1 MTVTIH
7 RNPDRNASEIVFH
20 IVQEAQT
27 DAFWNEHGESLSEV
41 KAGGF
46 ADV

>member
-7 RNPDRNASEIVFH
+7 RNPDCNASKIVFH
-20 IVQEAQT
+20 IVPEAQT
-27 DAFWNEHGESLSEV
+27 GAFRNEHGESLRDV